1 MYKDLSSHRTA
12 EELSFAFSLLLL
24 QPLSRHEAAILFEE
38 LWNEANAAAT
48 ACLPDGAAFSY
59 IELLKEMDRRW
70 RHVRTLH

>member
-1 MYKDLSSHRTA
+1 MYKDLRPYRSA
-12 EELSFAFSLLLL
+12 EELSFAFSLLLV
-24 QPLSRHEAAILFEE
+24 QPLSRAEAAILFEE

-48 ACLPDGAAFSY
+48 ACLADGAAFSY